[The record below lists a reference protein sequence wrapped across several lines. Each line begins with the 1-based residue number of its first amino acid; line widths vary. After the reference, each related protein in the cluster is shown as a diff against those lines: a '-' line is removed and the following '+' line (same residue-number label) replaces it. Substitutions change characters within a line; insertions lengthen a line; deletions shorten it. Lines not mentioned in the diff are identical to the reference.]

1 MTTQEIYE
9 RLTNIF
15 QDVFDDDEIKLSP
28 MTMSE
33 DIDDWDSLS
42 HIRLIISVEKEFG
55 ISFTSA
61 EIVDIANVGEFTSLI
76 QRKCES

>member
-15 QDVFDDDEIKLSP
+15 KDVFDDDEIKLSP

>member
-1 MTTQEIYE
+1 MTTQKIYE